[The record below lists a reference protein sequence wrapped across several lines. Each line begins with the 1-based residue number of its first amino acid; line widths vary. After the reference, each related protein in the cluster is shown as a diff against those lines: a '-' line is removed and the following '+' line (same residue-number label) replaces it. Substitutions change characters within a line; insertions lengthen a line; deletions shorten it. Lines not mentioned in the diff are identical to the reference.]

1 MIVDGMGWVDGGL
14 GLAET
19 RHTTQAWHRGT
30 NLLDGVMDRRVKV
43 FVGKEEPRPCASCA
57 PCVLYLDVC
66 SEGKSKMSAS
76 TGLANT
82 KHDNAKPNNT
92 SGETP
97 GAAGAGA
104 DGVHG
109 PFFVPTIQA

>member
-1 MIVDGMGWVDGGL
+1 MGGWRVGSGGDSTHN
-14 GLAET
+14 A
-19 RHTTQAWHRGT
+19 AWHRGA

-97 GAAGAGA
+97 GAAGAEA